1 MTMEHSRSRPDQGL
15 RRQTSAKAATG
26 VDGGNIPRAS
36 RARRRSLDPQQFM
49 RQRRQNGM
57 STQHTYRVIVRGTW
71 EGLTDEARA
80 RLLAEVEQHG
90 LEAMQFTEEGSL
102 TYDTVLKHFSFRYV
116 VVSDAED
123 GAEMASAIAEDRAET
138 TLKEH
143 GYGYGRLRSTATDMD
158 TMKINYKG
166 R

>member
-1 MTMEHSRSRPDQGL
+1 
-15 RRQTSAKAATG
+15 
-26 VDGGNIPRAS
+26 
-36 RARRRSLDPQQFM
+36 
-49 RQRRQNGM
+49 M

-90 LEAMQFTEEGSL
+90 LAAMQFTEEGSL
-102 TYDTVLKHFSFRYV
+102 TYDAVLKHFSFRYL
-116 VVSDAED
+116 VVSDAGD
-123 GAEMASAIAEDRAET
+123 GEEMASAIAEDRAET
-138 TLKEH
+138 TLKEY